1 MMREWATVVTWQH
14 GVAQVRCEQRTG
26 CGDCHAKQSCG
37 TRILNKLAPETQH
50 HLEVASALPLV
61 PGQRVEVGITEG
73 SLLRS
78 AFLVYMLPLLGLIG
92 SAAIMQATLGTD
104 PAAACGGVAGG
115 VAGFLC
121 ARYLAR
127 HTHKTHN
134 NQLVILQVALPP
146 PSLHVRD

>member
-1 MMREWATVVTWQH
+1 MIKEWATVVTWQQ
-14 GVAQVRCEQRTG
+14 GVAQLRREQRAG
-26 CGDCHAKQSCG
+26 CGSCHARQTCS
-37 TRILNKLAPETQH
+37 TRILNKMAPETQH
-50 HLEVASALPLV
+50 HLEVASPLPLV

-78 AFLVYMLPLLGLIG
+78 VFLVYMLPLLGLIG
-92 SAAIMQATLGTD
+92 GAAILQGTLGTD

-127 HTHKTHN
+127 HTHETRD
-134 NQLVILQVALPP
+134 NQPVILQVALPP
-146 PSLHVRD
+146 SSLHVQD